1 MLKKLWFQIHWL
13 LGITAG
19 VVLAVVGITGG
30 MLSFEQDLLRALN
43 PGVMTVM
50 PRDALPLAPTE
61 LLTRV
66 RTAAPDRRVS
76 ALTLSSDR
84 ADAAKVTLVPQG
96 RAAAGGR
103 APRGQT
109 QYVDPYSGALLGQ
122 AQGADFLR
130 MVRQVHRWLAADE
143 VGKQIVGGSTMALAV
158 LALSGLYL
166 RWPRRWNDV
175 RTWFT
180 FRFAHK
186 GRSFLWGMHSVVG
199 TWVLLPYL
207 LMAFTGLYWS
217 YDWYRGA
224 LYELSGTPR
233 PVAQGE
239 ARGIERG
246 ARDAQAVAGTDLD
259 ATWATF
265 RREAGDFSTATLR
278 LPERAGQ
285 GLQIQY
291 LPRDAAHE
299 RASNRMS
306 FDAGGALRAHDRYV
320 DKPVGAKFMA
330 SIFPLHSGSF
340 FGPIGVV
347 VLMLASFLM
356 PLFAI
361 TGWMLYLDRRRAKQ
375 ALRRARAEAAPRR
388 TAPVAASM
396 NAMQEW
402 LIGFASQTGFA
413 ERLAWQTAGVLR
425 AAGVPVRVRPLDR
438 LDQEGLRH
446 VSRALFIVSTFG
458 QGEPPDGARGFV
470 RHLMREGITLDGL
483 RFGLL
488 AIGDRN
494 YRSFC
499 EFGRTLERWLC
510 RHGAQPM
517 FERVELDRRDASTL
531 HDWRSRVDAV
541 SGGTGA
547 WEEEDTFAP
556 WRLAAR
562 HHLNPGSA
570 GAASFHLEFEPCA
583 GALPHWQAGDLVE
596 IIPRHSAEEVVAWLA
611 QTPFTG
617 EEIVEIDGRACA
629 FADALRES
637 ELSAPPQVRG
647 DVSAQALAAT
657 LRRIAPRAFSIA
669 SLPQD
674 ARVHLLVRQA
684 RLADGSPGLASGWL
698 TTTMPLGGETA
709 MRVRTHA
716 GFHLRDSD
724 APLLLIGNGTGMAGL
739 HSHLKQRIAAGRKR
753 NWLVYGERNAA
764 HDYYYHEEIAAWHA
778 RGLLAR
784 VDLAFS
790 RDQQSRV
797 YVQEKLRQAAAEISA
812 WVADGASILVCG
824 SLAGM
829 AEGVDAALRE
839 ILGAETVDALA
850 ANGRYRRDVY

>member
-1 MLKKLWFQIHWL
+1 MLKQLWFQTHWL

-19 VVLAVVGITGG
+19 IVLAVVGFTGG
-30 MLSFEQDLLRALN
+30 MLSFEQDILRAVN
-43 PGVMTVM
+43 PGVMTVA
-50 PRDALPLAPTE
+50 PRDARPLVPAE
-61 LLTRV
+61 LLARV
-66 RTAAPDRRVS
+66 REAAPDQRVS
-76 ALTLSSDR
+76 ALTLSSDP
-84 ADAAKVTLVPQG
+84 ADAAKVTLVPQE
-96 RAAAGGR
+96 RTAAGGR
-103 APRGQT
+103 GSRGQT
-109 QYVDPYSGALLGQ
+109 HYADPYSGALLGQ
-122 AQGADFLR
+122 ARGAEFLR
-130 MVRQVHRWLAADE
+130 TVRQIHRWLAADE
-143 VGKQIVGGSTMALAV
+143 IGKQVVGASTVALLV

-186 GRSFLWGMHSVVG
+186 GRSFLWGMHSVIG

-207 LMAFTGLYWS
+207 LMALTGLYWS

-233 PVAQGE
+233 AVAQGD
-239 ARGIERG
+239 ARGVERN
-246 ARDAQAVAGTDLD
+246 ARDAQAAAVADLD

-265 RREAGDFSTATLR
+265 RREAGDFATATLR

-285 GLQIQY
+285 SVQIQY

-306 FDAGGALRAHDRYV
+306 FDAGGTLRAHERYI
-320 DKPVGAKFMA
+320 DKPAGARFMA

-340 FGPIGVV
+340 FGPLGVV
-347 VLMLASFLM
+347 VLMLSSLSM

-361 TGWMLYLDRRRAKQ
+361 TGWMLYLDRRRAKR
-375 ALRRARAEAAPRR
+375 ALRRARAQAAPRSH
-388 TAPVAASM
+388 APAPASG
-396 NAMQEW
+396 NTVQEW

-413 ERLAWQTAGVLR
+413 ERLAWQTAGALQ
-425 AAGVPVRVRPLDR
+425 AAGVPVTVRPLANIDR
-438 LDQEGLRH
+438 DGLRGFR
-446 VSRALFIVSTFG
+446 RALFIVSTFG
-458 QGEPPDGARGFV
+458 QGEPPDNARGFV
-470 RHLMREGITLDGL
+470 RHLMRERVTLDGL

-488 AIGDRN
+488 AIGDGN

-510 RHGAQPM
+510 RHGAQPL

-541 SGGTGA
+541 SGGPGT
-547 WEEEDTFAP
+547 WHEDSFAP

-570 GAASFHLEFEPCA
+570 GEASFHLEFEPCA
-583 GALPHWQAGDLVE
+583 GALPRWQAGDLIEVV
-596 IIPRHSAEEVVAWLA
+596 PRHPAARAAAWLA
-611 QTPFTG
+611 QTHFTG
-617 EEIVEIDGRACA
+617 AEIVEVEGRACILA
-629 FADALRES
+629 ELLQES
-637 ELSAPPQVRG
+637 ELPAPAQVRK
-647 DVSAQALAAT
+647 DMPAQALAAS

-684 RLADGSPGLASGWL
+684 RLADGSLGPASGWL
-698 TTTMPLGGETA
+698 TETLPVGGETA

-716 GFHLRDSD
+716 GFHLGDGD

-764 HDYYYHEEIAAWHA
+764 HDYYYREEIEAWHA
-778 RGLLAR
+778 RGLLQR

-790 RDQQSRV
+790 RDQQQRV
-797 YVQEKLRQAAAEISA
+797 YVQEKLRQAAAEVSA
-812 WVADGASILVCG
+812 WVAAGASILVCG

-829 AEGVDAALRE
+829 AVGVDEALRD